1 MGLLIK
7 EIKSLIKLI
16 KKNIYFNNINY
27 RPYSTFF
34 SVYYLLLKLGFGI
47 LNLCLQKGH
56 VVFILGLLSVV
67 NAEKVPLHFGHT
79 IPIFFY
85 H

>member
-7 EIKSLIKLI
+7 GKKIIIKLI
-16 KKNIYFNNINY
+16 KKNKYYTIQIFFY
-27 RPYSTFF
+27 FF

-56 VVFILGLLSVV
+56 VVFILGLVSVV

-79 IPIFFY
+79 IPIFFL